1 MSGPGVGY
9 EYPSTE
15 VSWLKRDVL
24 LFAVSI
30 GCTVDE
36 LHFIY
41 ELHPKFAVFPTYSI
55 ILPFKKTTQE
65 VIDFYAAQASNPI
78 PGVPKLDSR
87 RVVDGQRLL
96 QFLKP
101 LPVTSEGRR
110 FELRS
115 KVLGVYDKGKPGTVV
130 ETEQTIVD
138 KDTGEVYTRAVGSGF
153 FVGQGG
159 WGGPKGPSTINYPP
173 PKGREGSPDKVS
185 ETQLTPESAHL
196 YRLNGDYNPLHATP
210 EPGQK
215 MGFGGPIMHG
225 LFSWNTAA
233 HALLKELGGSD
244 PANMKEFQARFA
256 APVKPAQKLVTKMWR
271 TGDIKDG
278 WEEVRFVT
286 EVNGKVVLSNG
297 RALMKCVEGKSKL

>member
-1 MSGPGVGY
+1 MSGPGVGF

-41 ELHPKFAVFPTYSI
+41 VCLSLPTDTKPRCHANSESQELHPNFAVFPTYPI

-65 VIDFYAAQASNPI
+65 VIDFYAAQAATPI
-78 PGVPKLDSR
+78 PGVPKFDAK
-87 RVVDGQRLL
+87 RVVDGQRLI

-101 LPVTSEGRR
+101 LPTTSEGKT

-130 ETEQTIVD
+130 ETEQLIVD
-138 KDTGEVYTRAVGSGF
+138 KATGEVYTRAVGSGF

-159 WGGPKGPSTINYPP
+159 WGGPKGPATENFPP
-173 PKGREGSPDKVS
+173 PKGKENNPDVVS
-185 ETQLTPESAHL
+185 ETQLTKESAHL
-196 YRLNGDYNPLHATP
+196 YRYVIPQLRTHMTYA
-210 EPGQK
+210 
-215 MGFGGPIMHG
+215 
-225 LFSWNTAA
+225 
-233 HALLKELGGSD
+233 
-244 PANMKEFQARFA
+244 QA
-256 APVKPAQKLVTKMWR
+256 KY
-271 TGDIKDG
+271 
-278 WEEVRFVT
+278 
-286 EVNGKVVLSNG
+286 
-297 RALMKCVEGKSKL
+297 